1 MTGEITYE
9 MKDLAYCYRI
19 IEVPTDL
26 LSLSEDITQWLS
38 EVENCKVRKF

>member
-1 MTGEITYE
+1 MGEITYE

-38 EVENCKVRKF
+38 EVEICKVGKF